1 MPAPESRRR
10 RLLGPLAVAAH
21 RLALTLA
28 SALPKGV
35 RPLCGSTD
43 GNCGSTEG
51 SDPLVRFVLAHA
63 WGMGG
68 TIRTTLTIAEHLA
81 AGRDVELVSVFRR
94 RERPFFRLPAGVRVR
109 ALDDQRRRGGLLG
122 ALPSVLVHPD
132 DYAYPWCSLRTDL
145 ALLRWLRSLDGG
157 VLVTT
162 RPAFNLLAARL
173 APPGV
178 ATVGQEHQHLAAHRP
193 RLRADMERWYGR
205 LDALTVLTSADE
217 RDYGALLA
225 GSRTLV
231 ERIPNPLPPGDPPVS
246 TQEERLVV
254 AAGRL
259 TRQKGFDLL
268 IPAFAEVARQRPD
281 WRLRI
286 YGSGPER
293 RRLQAQIGAL
303 GLADHVALMGRS
315 RRLDRDMARGSIF
328 VLSSRFEGFGMVLVE
343 AMAAGLAVV
352 SFDCPHGPADIVT
365 SGRDGFLVP
374 PEDTTALAR
383 AMLALV
389 EDPGRRRRYAEAGLE
404 TARGY
409 AVASVGPRVAALLA
423 RLPRL

>member
-1 MPAPESRRR
+1 MPPAESRRR

-21 RLALTLA
+21 RAALALA
-28 SALPKGV
+28 SALPRR
-35 RPLCGSTD
+35 RPPGGD
-43 GNCGSTEG
+43 G
-51 SDPLVRFVLAHA
+51 PVRFLLAHA

-81 AGRDVELVSVFRR
+81 ASRDVELVSVFRR
-94 RERPFFRLPAGVRVR
+94 REKPFFPLPPGVRVR
-109 ALDDQRRRGGLLG
+109 ALDDQRGRRGLLG
-122 ALPSVLVHPD
+122 ALPSLLVHPE

-157 VLVTT
+157 VVVTT

-173 APPGV
+173 VPPGV
-178 ATVGQEHQHLAAHRP
+178 ATVGQEHQHLASHRP
-193 RLRADMERWYGR
+193 RLRAEIDHSYGR

-217 RDYGALLA
+217 RDYGGLLA
-225 GSRTLV
+225 GSPTLV
-231 ERIPNPLPPGDPPVS
+231 ERIPNPLPQADVPVS
-246 TQEERLVV
+246 AQEAPIVV

-259 TRQKGFDLL
+259 TLQKGFDLL
-268 IPAFAEVARQRPD
+268 IPAFAEVARRRPG

-293 RRLQAQIGAL
+293 GRLQAQIDAL
-303 GLADHVALMGRS
+303 ELGDRVQLMGRS
-315 RRLDRDMARGSIF
+315 RKLADDMAKGSIF

-352 SFDCPHGPADIVT
+352 SFDCPHGPRDIVT
-365 SGRDGFLVP
+365 SGRDGVLVP
-374 PEDTTALAR
+374 PEHTAALTTA
-383 AMLALV
+383 MLELIDDPAL
-389 EDPGRRRRYAEAGLE
+389 RRRYAEAGLE

-409 AVASVGPRVAALLA
+409 DVASVGPRFETLLA
-423 RLPRL
+423 RLTRLCPPN

>member
-1 MPAPESRRR
+1 MPQRESRRR
-10 RLLGPLAVAAH
+10 RLLGPLAVAIH
-21 RLALTLA
+21 RAALR
-28 SALPKGV
+28 GV
-35 RPLCGSTD
+35 RPLCSRTDRNWST
-43 GNCGSTEG
+43 TEG
-51 SDPLVRFVLAHA
+51 SDPPRVRFLLAHA

-68 TIRTTLTIAEHLA
+68 TIRTTLTTAEHLA
-81 AGRDVELVSVFRR
+81 AGREVELVSVFRR

-109 ALDDQRRRGGLLG
+109 ALDDQRRRGGLLER
-122 ALPSVLVHPD
+122 LPSLLVHPE
-132 DYAYPWCSLRTDL
+132 DYAYPWCSLRTDI
-145 ALLRWLRSLDGG
+145 ALVRWLRSLDGG

-178 ATVGQEHQHLAAHRP
+178 VTVGQEHQHLDSHRP
-193 RLRADMERWYGR
+193 RLRADMDRWYGR

-217 RDYGALLA
+217 RAYGALLA
-225 GSRTLV
+225 GSRTVV
-231 ERIPNPLPPGDPPVS
+231 ECIPNPLPQREAPVS
-246 TQEERLVV
+246 SQEEPVVV

-268 IPAFAEVARQRPD
+268 VSAFADVVRRRPE
-281 WRLRI
+281 WRLLI

-293 RRLQAQIGAL
+293 RRLQAQIDAL
-303 GLADHVALMGRS
+303 GLAGHVMLPGRS
-315 RRLDRDMARGSIF
+315 RQLERDMANGSIF

-343 AMAAGLAVV
+343 AMAAGLAVI

-365 SGRDGFLVP
+365 SGRDGLLVP
-374 PEDTTALAR
+374 PEDSGALAE
-383 AMLALV
+383 AMLALID
-389 EDPGRRRRYAEAGLE
+389 DPEQRRRLAEAGRE

-409 AVASVGPRVAALLA
+409 GVASVGPRVEALLA